1 MNTKLS
7 LRMGSDPN
15 EIRRISAAIEA
26 FAQAENWP
34 SALEFHINLVLE
46 ELGLNVIKH
55 GYTDGNP
62 DADRHEVEIELASGP
77 GAVTIEIIDNGK
89 PFDPL
94 TDAPPPDLQS
104 DLEDRPVGGLGI
116 HMVRTMMDEVR
127 YRREG
132 NRNHLTL
139 VKRRSA

>member
-62 DADRHEVEIELASGP
+62 DAERHEVEIELA
-77 GAVTIEIIDNGK
+77 
-89 PFDPL
+89 
-94 TDAPPPDLQS
+94 
-104 DLEDRPVGGLGI
+104 
-116 HMVRTMMDEVR
+116 
-127 YRREG
+127 
-132 NRNHLTL
+132 
-139 VKRRSA
+139 